1 MISAPAVGA
10 LLRPVP
16 TPADAAAPS
25 WRRDDLVRRLH
36 QALALASRTLDAAQA
51 RDDRAIGAALPS
63 SVRPLVLAKV
73 VAEAGILLRCAARA
87 NAEDGALTEAVDALA
102 IQLASLARGESVLVR
117 LCSEPACAIEHATAH
132 LYLTDIGCRDDAFG
146 RFLQEILD
154 GERAGGAERL
164 PSHALEHH
172 WLEQIRTGAAT
183 TQRVDTALLAATCV
197 GAPLDVLGASTLDL
211 YAFTHVILYATDMG
225 RRGAPWPRPV
235 DAIAA
240 EAEAALAAALDA
252 DNFDLA
258 AELLWTWPMLG
269 LPWSPAANFAFQVI
283 AAAQDDLGFL
293 PGPQYAE
300 LAPTQRDDGMLRTSY
315 HANIVLGILCAVAL
329 LPGRAPAQTVAVAPV
344 HAAPVDGLLRLL
356 APSSRSPRSP
366 RWLAL
371 QVALEPNRR
380 AALAP
385 FVLSIVLRRAAA
397 AHDIERVRSGL
408 QAALEGDWADGP
420 AVGQAL
426 ALLRRVTALARWR
439 NATPDEAPGQP
450 AHDRASWP

>member
-1 MISAPAVGA
+1 MNSPSAGGTA
-10 LLRPVP
+10 LRPEP
-16 TPADAAAPS
+16 SPEDAAAPS
-25 WRRDDLVRRLH
+25 WRRADLERRLH
-36 QALALASRTLDAAQA
+36 QALALASRTLDAAQSH
-51 RDDRAIGAALPS
+51 DERATGDALPS

-87 NAEDGALTEAVDALA
+87 SAADGTEKSALAEAVETLA

-132 LYLTDIGCRDDAFG
+132 LYLTDIGYRDDAFG
-146 RFLQEILD
+146 RFLQQILD

-172 WLEQIRTGAAT
+172 WLEQIRSGATAT
-183 TQRVDTALLAATCV
+183 QPVDAALLAATCV

-211 YAFTHVILYATDMG
+211 YAFTHVVLYATDMG
-225 RRGAPWPRPV
+225 RRGVAWPRPV
-235 DAIAA
+235 DEIAA
-240 EAEAALAAALDA
+240 EAEAALATALDA

-269 LPWSPAANFAFQVI
+269 LPWSPAANFAFQVL
-283 AAAQDDLGFL
+283 AAAQDDHGFL
-293 PGPQYAE
+293 PGPQYAD
-300 LAPTQRDDGMLRTSY
+300 LAPAQRDDGMLRTSY
-315 HANIVLGILCAVAL
+315 HANVVLGILCAVAL
-329 LPGRAPAQTVAVAPV
+329 LPGRVPAQAVPSAPV
-344 HAAPVDGLLRLL
+344 DATPVDGLLRLL
-356 APSSRSPRSP
+356 VPSARSP
-366 RWLAL
+366 RWLAM
-371 QVALEPNRR
+371 QAALAPNRR

-385 FVLSIVLRRAAA
+385 FVLNIVLRRATA
-397 AHDIERVRSGL
+397 AHDIERVRIGL

-439 NATPDEAPGQP
+439 NAIPNEASGHAAP
-450 AHDRASWP
+450 

>member
-1 MISAPAVGA
+1 VIAASAGGA
-10 LLRPVP
+10 PLRPEP
-16 TPADAAAPS
+16 SPEDAAAPS
-25 WRRDDLVRRLH
+25 WRRDDLVQRLH
-36 QALALASRTLDAAQA
+36 RALALASRTLDAAQA
-51 RDDRAIGAALPS
+51 RDERATDDALPA

-87 NAEDGALTEAVDALA
+87 SAEDGALAKAVDALA
-102 IQLASLARGESVLVR
+102 SQLASLARGEPVLVR
-117 LCSEPACAIEHATAH
+117 LCCEPACAIEHATAH
-132 LYLTDIGCRDDAFG
+132 LYLADIGYRDDAFG

-164 PSHALEHH
+164 PNHVLEHH
-172 WLEQIRTGAAT
+172 WLEQIRSGAAA
-183 TQRVDTALLAATCV
+183 TQPIDAALLAATCV

-235 DAIAA
+235 DEIAA
-240 EAEAALAAALDA
+240 EAEAALGAALDA

-269 LPWSPAANFAFQVI
+269 LPWSPAANFAFQVL
-283 AAAQDDLGFL
+283 AAAQDVHGFL
-293 PGPQYAE
+293 PGPQYAD
-300 LAPTQRDDGMLRTSY
+300 LAPAQRDDGVLRTSY

-329 LPGRAPAQTVAVAPV
+329 LPGRAPAQAIPVAPLD
-344 HAAPVDGLLRLL
+344 APPVDGLLRLL
-356 APSSRSPRSP
+356 APSSRSPR
-366 RWLAL
+366 WLAM
-371 QVALEPNRR
+371 QAALEPSRR

-385 FVLSIVLRRAAA
+385 LMLGIVLRRAAA

-420 AVGQAL
+420 VVGQAL

-439 NATPDEAPGQP
+439 HAMPNDAPRLAPD
-450 AHDRASWP
+450 